1 MKKKNLA
8 IILIL
13 PFILSLLGV
22 ATVKVTLK
30 TFHHDISYIE
40 WNYNDVE
47 AFKLVEGKSYPLHAT
62 GVNTSNYPLSEGN
75 ELVWSSSDTN
85 VAEIVKEESGYVLYP
100 ITEGRVT
107 ITCANEKGNVSRR
120 MTGVIYETGAILSMT
135 EIQSSQNNIDDT
147 VYFGMYDLVGGQK
160 QVAQVAFKIQ
170 CIPSSMQNTLELTEY
185 SENVRFDLESSTLT
199 VLSAG
204 EAYFTLTATM
214 SGAKLSETYSF
225 TVVDEGVN
233 VYTYDD
239 LLYCTNRSANG
250 EVIVLRKS
258 FESLSNVYNC
268 DEYGKPILSN
278 GKMTRRAGNNV
289 ELFGNYNQANHQ
301 YTFAREVYSFPTTY
315 NKEYIKQWNAFAS
328 KNSSKYK
335 SISDTVH
342 AGLRIQKDVYGNGYT
357 LNFHNLTYPY
367 ASHLVQGQ
375 IVPKLNEHNLF
386 RGPLP
391 FYTLGDPNALPLIS
405 AFGQDNVGMYVDGA
419 NATINDVNVVGCEF
433 GSSIT
438 NLDTVGNVMEIAAN
452 NVTLKNSVLKN
463 GKNVV
468 RCFSAQDVTIE
479 NCLLSN
485 SRNFLLAVGCNEFI
499 PVKDETARTLY
510 TGEGNTVSEN
520 LKTYLSVP
528 AKPSLLGATS
538 AGDIF
543 MTQYLLNA
551 VEEQTAKK
559 AVQALQDALN
569 ADADSVKTDYKGS
582 LIVSDTLFYKSGITP
597 IAMESYF
604 NGPFLYSAAPSII
617 GALFGQHQP
626 EGKPIAPLLPT
637 KLSGTSYPFYL
648 TLSGATKFY
657 DYKTADEMDLSGLI
671 SENISVVTQDIFGEA
686 KHVDIEDIFPIKS
699 LLYAQASNTS
709 ALHSANG
716 KQYLNIPIAFY
727 GGAVNNS
734 VVNTDN
740 LETPISVSLAP
751 DWITHFLKMEQGD
764 GSTNIDITD
773 TAFVKSL
780 MQRTVTAVAGF
791 DPFRFECVGNGV
803 LFGEQ
808 PDVSQL
814 RNQHVRNKS
823 R

>member
-47 AFKLVEGKSYPLHAT
+47 AFKLVEGKKYPLHAT

-75 ELVWSSSDTN
+75 DLVWSSSDPTI
-85 VAEIVKEESGYVLYP
+85 AEVVKEEDGYVLY
-100 ITEGRVT
+100 TLAEGRVT

-120 MTGVIYETGAILSMT
+120 MTGVVYENGAILAMT
-135 EIQSSQNNIDDT
+135 QVQSSQNNIDDT
-147 VYFGMYDLVGGQK
+147 TYFGMYDLVNGQK
-160 QVAQVAFKIQ
+160 QPAQVPFTIQ
-170 CIPSSMQNTLELTEY
+170 CIPNSMQSSLELVET
-185 SENVRFDLESSTLT
+185 SANVQFDVASSTLT
-199 VLSAG
+199 ITAPGEAHFTLSAN
-204 EAYFTLTATM
+204 M
-214 SGAKLSETYSF
+214 SGATLRETYSF
-225 TVVDEGVN
+225 TVVDQGIN

-239 LLYCTNRSANG
+239 LLYCTNRSTSG
-250 EVIVLRKS
+250 EVVVLRKS
-258 FESLSNVYNC
+258 FEAIHNVYNC

-289 ELFGNYNQANHQ
+289 ELFGNYNPTTQQ
-301 YTFAREVYSFPTTY
+301 YTFASEVHPFTTTY
-315 NKEYIKQWNAFAS
+315 NNEYIKQWNQFAS
-328 KNSSKYK
+328 KNSKYRT
-335 SISDTVH
+335 ISNKVY
-342 AGLRIQKDVYGNGYT
+342 AGLHVQKDFYGNGYT

-367 ASHLVQGQ
+367 ARHEVGGQ
-375 IVPKLNEHNLF
+375 IVPKLNEQNVF

-391 FYTLGDPNALPLIS
+391 FYTLGDPNNLPLIS
-405 AFGQDNVGMYVDGA
+405 AFGQDNIGMYVDGV
-419 NATINDVNVVGCEF
+419 NATINDVNLVGCDF

-438 NLDTVGNVMEIAAN
+438 NLDTVGNVMEIAAD

-463 GKNVV
+463 GKNIV
-468 RCFSAQDVTIE
+468 RCFSAQGVKIE
-479 NCLLSN
+479 NSLLAN
-485 SRNFLLAVGCNEFI
+485 SRNFLLTVGCNEFI

-510 TGEGNTVSEN
+510 TGDGAAVNEN

-528 AKPSLLGATS
+528 EKPSLLGATS
-538 AGDIF
+538 AGDIL

-559 AVQALQDALN
+559 ALQALQDALN
-569 ADADSVKTDYKGS
+569 ADADSVKTDYRGS
-582 LIVSDTLFYKSGITP
+582 LTVSDTLFYKSGITP
-597 IAMESYF
+597 IALESYF

-657 DYKTADEMDLSGLI
+657 DYKTTDEMDLSGLI

-686 KHVDIEDIFPIKS
+686 KNVDIEDIFPIKS
-699 LLYAQASNTS
+699 LLYTQAAKTA

-716 KQYLNIPIAFY
+716 KQYLNVPIAFY

-740 LETPISVSLAP
+740 LDVPISVSIAP

-764 GSTNIDITD
+764 GSTNVDITD

-803 LFGEQ
+803 LFGEK

-814 RNQHVRNKS
+814 RNQHVRNE
-823 R
+823 

>member
-1 MKKKNLA
+1 M
-8 IILIL
+8 
-13 PFILSLLGV
+13 
-22 ATVKVTLK
+22 
-30 TFHHDISYIE
+30 
-40 WNYNDVE
+40 E
-47 AFKLVEGKSYPLHAT
+47 AFKLGEGKSYPLHAT

-75 ELVWSSSDTN
+75 DLVWSCSDNT
-85 VAEIVKEESGYVLYP
+85 VAEIVEEDTGYVLYP
-100 ITEGRVT
+100 IAEGRVT
-107 ITCANEKGNVSRR
+107 ITCANAKGNVSRR
-120 MTGVIYETGAILSMT
+120 MTGVIYETGAILAMT
-135 EIQSSQNNIDDT
+135 EVQSSQNNIDDT
-147 VYFGMYDLVGGQK
+147 TYFGMYDLIDGQK
-160 QVAQVAFKIQ
+160 QQAQVAFKIQ
-170 CIPSSMQNTLELTEY
+170 CIPASMQSTLTLVET
-185 SENVRFDLESSTLT
+185 SPNVQFDTQSSTLT
-199 VLSAG
+199 IHSAG
-204 EAYFTLTATM
+204 EGYFTLNAKM
-214 SGAKLSETYSF
+214 SGATLSETYSF

-233 VYTYDD
+233 VYTYND
-239 LLYCTNRSANG
+239 LLYCTNNSTNG
-250 EVIVLRKS
+250 EVVVLRKS
-258 FESLSNVYNC
+258 FEAIHNVYNC

-278 GKMTRRAGNNV
+278 GNMTRRAGNNV
-289 ELFGNYNQANHQ
+289 ELFGNYNPTTQQ
-301 YTFAREVYSFPTTY
+301 YNFAKEVYSFTTTY
-315 NKEYIKQWNAFAS
+315 NKEYIDQWNDFAS

-335 SISDTVH
+335 KISEKVKV
-342 AGLRIQKDVYGNGYT
+342 GLRVQKDFYGNGYT

-367 ASHLVQGQ
+367 SYYMVQGQ
-375 IVPKLNEHNLF
+375 IVPKLNDNNQF

-391 FYTLGDPNALPLIS
+391 FYTLGDPNNLPLIS
-405 AFGQDNVGMYVDGA
+405 AFGQDNVSMYVDGA
-419 NATINDVNVVGCEF
+419 NSTINDVNLIGCDF

-438 NLDTVGNVMEIAAN
+438 NLDTVGNVMEIAAD

-463 GKNVV
+463 GKNIV
-468 RCFSAQDVTIE
+468 RCFSSKDVTIE

-499 PVKDETARTLY
+499 PVKDETPRTLY
-510 TGEGNTVSEN
+510 AADGSTVNEN
-520 LKTYLSVP
+520 LKTYLSIP
-528 AKPSLLGATS
+528 AKPSLMGATS
-538 AGDIF
+538 AGDIL
-543 MTQYLLNA
+543 MTQYLLNT

-559 AVQALQDALN
+559 ALQALQDALN

-582 LIVSDTLFYKSGITP
+582 LTVSDTLFYKSGITP

-648 TLSGATKFY
+648 TLDGATKFY

-686 KHVDIEDIFPIKS
+686 KHVDIEDIFPIKT
-699 LLYAQASNTS
+699 LLYTQAAKTN

-716 KQYLNIPIAFY
+716 KKYLNVPIAFY

-734 VVNTDN
+734 VVNTDT
-740 LETPISVSLAP
+740 LETPISVSISP

-764 GSTNIDITD
+764 GSTDVDITN

-791 DPFRFECVGNGV
+791 DPFRFECVANGV

-814 RNQHVRNKS
+814 RNQHLRNKS